1 MPLLE
6 LPFAISETVNAI
18 ISTRRFQNLFDAC
31 EVSEYVHGRPSL
43 SKGYNDVSDIM
54 GTSDGNSEEKQ
65 LSVAYNGHSSE
76 HERDDLVHLIHDTP
90 SYYGTFESEST
101 DISVTDLPDHLAI
114 QINSGSFAWDKDDEV
129 VLTNINL
136 NIPTGSLTMIIGLVG
151 SGKSSLLSAM
161 LGEMSLVAGTV
172 QFNRSKCSISYVS
185 QRPWVRNATLRE
197 NILFGEPF
205 DYKRYQQILDVCSLQ
220 PDIDILMAGDNTE
233 IGEKGI
239 NLSGGQKQRISVAR
253 ALYSRTDIVILDDP
267 LASLDVHVG
276 AHLMESGIVE
286 FLMEEERTVIV
297 VTHHLQYLCH
307 ADQVVVMDGCTV
319 ARQGDLKEIQKHS
332 PELYSD
338 WQKSITVITES
349 EASQSEGE
357 DVNTERKHLLDVV
370 KQLSNQS
377 VDGIQE
383 D

>member
-1 MPLLE
+1 
-6 LPFAISETVNAI
+6 
-18 ISTRRFQNLFDAC
+18 
-31 EVSEYVHGRPSL
+31 
-43 SKGYNDVSDIM
+43 
-54 GTSDGNSEEKQ
+54 
-65 LSVAYNGHSSE
+65 
-76 HERDDLVHLIHDTP
+76 
-90 SYYGTFESEST
+90 
-101 DISVTDLPDHLAI
+101 
-114 QINSGSFAWDKDDEV
+114 
-129 VLTNINL
+129 
-136 NIPTGSLTMIIGLVG
+136 
-151 SGKSSLLSAM
+151 
-161 LGEMSLVAGTV
+161 
-172 QFNRSKCSISYVS
+172 
-185 QRPWVRNATLRE
+185 
-197 NILFGEPF
+197 
-205 DYKRYQQILDVCSLQ
+205 
-220 PDIDILMAGDNTE
+220 MAGDNTE

-276 AHLMESGIVE
+276 AHLMENGIVE

-307 ADQVVVMDGCTV
+307 ADQVVVMDDCTV

-349 EASQSEGE
+349 DDSQSEGE

-383 D
+383 DGNTRCPDYSDFWLVYAYIM